1 MGGSPEAASKN
12 HYFTRG
18 SLATLANHL
27 QSPGEGGPRCEKQI
41 PVVPQPGDHVTD
53 GCLVWILARVWS
65 HSSFSPVPSESCTP
79 RGFFFSTASSLHSFL
94 PRLYFAFILPLSFSH
109 PVGSRAPRCPEKTCF
124 LMSMS
129 KNAVTPVLVLT
140 FHEYDLSCM
149 FWFVADIIFKLF
161 YFFIFLFFAHAAQQV
176 LGSAPAPRATPEK
189 ESVDGNKW
197 MNICMKSGEQL
208 TANVS
213 HLSCTSATSQ
223 WSGGKLVVTKMS
235 TCQE

>member
-94 PRLYFAFILPLSFSH
+94 PRLYFAFILPLSFAH
-109 PVGSRAPRCPEKTCF
+109 PVGSRAPRCPEKTRF

-161 YFFIFLFFAHAAQQV
+161 YFFYFFIFRTHCSA
-176 LGSAPAPRATPEK
+176 GSWIG
-189 ESVDGNKW
+189 SSS
-197 MNICMKSGEQL
+197 KS
-208 TANVS
+208 NPWKRVS
-213 HLSCTSATSQ
+213 G
-223 WSGGKLVVTKMS
+223 WK
-235 TCQE
+235 

>member
-79 RGFFFSTASSLHSFL
+79 RGFFFDSFFFAFIPPSIVL
-94 PRLYFAFILPLSFSH
+94 CLYFAALIL
-109 PVGSRAPRCPEKTCF
+109 APRGQSRSTLPGENVFPHVNVKKCCNTRFGSNISWIWFE
-124 LMSMS
+124 LY
-129 KNAVTPVLVLT
+129 VLVCSW
-140 FHEYDLSCM
+140 H
-149 FWFVADIIFKLF
+149 
-161 YFFIFLFFAHAAQQV
+161 YF
-176 LGSAPAPRATPEK
+176 
-189 ESVDGNKW
+189 
-197 MNICMKSGEQL
+197 
-208 TANVS
+208 
-213 HLSCTSATSQ
+213 
-223 WSGGKLVVTKMS
+223 
-235 TCQE
+235 

>member
-27 QSPGEGGPRCEKQI
+27 QSPGEGGPRCEKRI

-65 HSSFSPVPSESCTP
+65 HSSFFP
-79 RGFFFSTASSLHSFL
+79 RAVRVLYSQRVFFSTASSLHSFL

-109 PVGSRAPRCPEKTCF
+109 PVGSRAPRCPEKTRF

-161 YFFIFLFFAHAAQQV
+161 YFFYFFIFCTRCSA
-176 LGSAPAPRATPEK
+176 GSWIG
-189 ESVDGNKW
+189 SSS
-197 MNICMKSGEQL
+197 KSNPL
-208 TANVS
+208 KK
-213 HLSCTSATSQ
+213 SQ
-223 WSGGKLVVTKMS
+223 WMEISEWIFVWNLGNSSRPTWVIWAAHLPLHNGRVGSL
-235 TCQE
+235 

>member
-65 HSSFSPVPSESCTP
+65 HSSFFP
-79 RGFFFSTASSLHSFL
+79 RAVRVLYSQRVFFSTASSLHSFL
-94 PRLYFAFILPLSFSH
+94 PRLYFAFILPLSFAH

-161 YFFIFLFFAHAAQQV
+161 YFFYFSHTLLSRFLDRLQLQ
-176 LGSAPAPRATPEK
+176 
-189 ESVDGNKW
+189 
-197 MNICMKSGEQL
+197 EQPL
-208 TANVS
+208 KK
-213 HLSCTSATSQ
+213 SQ
-223 WSGGKLVVTKMS
+223 WMEISEWIFVWNLGNSSRPTWVIWAAHLPLHNGRVGSL
-235 TCQE
+235 